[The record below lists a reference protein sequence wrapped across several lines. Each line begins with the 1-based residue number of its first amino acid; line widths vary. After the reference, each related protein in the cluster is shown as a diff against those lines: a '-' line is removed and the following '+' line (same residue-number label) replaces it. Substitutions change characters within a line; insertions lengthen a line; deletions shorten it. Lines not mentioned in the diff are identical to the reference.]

1 RCCLFG
7 RKSSAVIRDDD
18 SGFQADELCGD
29 LGGALRA
36 AFRPTILDCDRATLA
51 PSELTQSCRECGRP
65 QAPVRRVR
73 SQEADHWQP
82 GGLLRA
88 RRERPR
94 CGRAAEQRDELAP
107 FHCLMSPVRPT
118 ERIAHLGGAAD
129 LLRCGISTWSLSAW
143 GHKQTSRGPLAM
155 SAFHRERT

>member
-1 RCCLFG
+1 MLPPGRARLATRPLRTGSFPNTKIMGMTDVACLAEG
-7 RKSSAVIRDDD
+7 SAVIRDDD

-36 AFRPTILDCDRATLA
+36 AFRPPILDCDRATLA
-51 PSELTQSCRECGRP
+51 PSELTQLCRECGRP

-73 SQEADHWQP
+73 SQEADRWQP

-94 CGRAAEQRDELAP
+94 GRRAAEKGDELAP
-107 FHCLMSPVRPT
+107 SHGLPSS
-118 ERIAHLGGAAD
+118 G
-129 LLRCGISTWSLSAW
+129 
-143 GHKQTSRGPLAM
+143 RGPHITTPFPDRRCCA
-155 SAFHRERT
+155 SQP